1 MIDKIQLTNY
11 KSITN
16 KDISL
21 GNFNVFVGANAT
33 GKSNFVDGFRFIKD
47 AKNEEIPVAISRRF
61 GWTNVLR
68 RGIGKKQTISFMV
81 SYDFS
86 DRTIR
91 FTISQREYRLVRVR
105 YHVEIGY
112 GNRRYHVL
120 SEKYESISQSEG
132 KEYKEY
138 FHRIG
143 DRVKYNSLLTT
154 TLSSSIEIPV
164 QLREKLFLKGG
175 FFLVTSAIFDSVID
189 LWRFYDFD
197 VKLARMSCIDTG
209 QDVLA
214 SDACNLSLILDRIS
228 KSKNPIMIRLYDR
241 ILRVMS
247 ILVPQFDNW
256 KTQRQFDNSINF
268 SILEKGI
275 EKPLIPGMISDGT
288 IRLLSLLLA
297 LLYRTEQGP
306 LICIDEPE
314 RYLHPQVLEEIV
326 GIMREVSKKTQLI
339 ITTHSPELVK
349 HLNPNELFLVDK
361 VDNITEI
368 VNAKSKDMVD
378 EFLKEFT
385 LDELWLM
392 GHLEGG
398 KAI

>member
-16 KDISL
+16 KEVSL

-47 AKNEEIPVAISRRF
+47 AKNEGIPVAISRRF
-61 GWTNVLR
+61 GWTNALR
-68 RGIGKKQTISFMV
+68 RGIGKKQNISFMV

-91 FTISQREYRLVRVR
+91 FKIGQREYRLVRVR
-105 YHVEIGY
+105 YYVEIGY
-112 GNRRYHVL
+112 GSRRYHVL
-120 SEKYESISQSEG
+120 SEEFESISQSEG

-138 FHRIG
+138 FHRTG
-143 DRVKYNSLLTT
+143 DRVKYRSLLTA
-154 TLSSSIEIPV
+154 TLSTSIEIPV

-175 FFLVTSAIFDSVID
+175 FFLVTSAIFDSAIES
-189 LWRFYDFD
+189 WRFYDFD
-197 VKLARMSCIDTG
+197 VKLARMSCTDTG
-209 QDVLA
+209 QDMLA

-228 KSKNPIMIRLYDR
+228 KSKNQAMIRLYDR
-241 ILRVMS
+241 ILRIMS

-326 GIMREVSKKTQLI
+326 GIMREVSNKTQLI

>member
-16 KDISL
+16 KEISL

-47 AKNEEIPVAISRRF
+47 AKNEGIPVAISRRF
-61 GWTNVLR
+61 GWTNALR
-68 RGIGKKQTISFMV
+68 RGIGKKQNISFVV
-81 SYDFS
+81 SYVFS

-91 FTISQREYRLVRVR
+91 FKISQREYRLISVR
-105 YHVEIGY
+105 YYVKIGY
-112 GNRRYHVL
+112 SNGRYHVL

-132 KEYKEY
+132 KEYEEY
-138 FHRIG
+138 FYRTG
-143 DRVKYNSLLTT
+143 DRVKYRSLLTT
-154 TLSSSIEIPV
+154 ISTSIEIPV

-175 FFLVTSAIFDSVID
+175 FFLITSAIFDNVID

-197 VKLARMSCIDTG
+197 VKLARMSCTDTG

-214 SDACNLSLILDRIS
+214 SDACNLSLILARIS
-228 KSKNPIMIRLYDR
+228 KSKNPIMVRLYDR
-241 ILRVMS
+241 ILRIMS

-368 VNAKSKDMVD
+368 VNAESKDMVD